1 MKINDDN
8 ITLENNILNKY
19 MNNSIKEI
27 EHMICLSKSI
37 YSQGKYFC
45 SSIVKE
51 INTFFDIEKSIESN
65 NKMSQN
71 LNFYYQSTLIFFS
84 DFLDSLEKYNL
95 IIVQPLEDYKQTL
108 KQFNDSMLSDF
119 NLLLRKYNNSKE
131 KIIKSQRRYYAS
143 KQLFIKNK
151 KELISKNLNLNT
163 ETYYRLKSISENN
176 HQLYKYQILSNN
188 DIYKKY
194 DNFYEIFYSKFKE
207 NENNRLSFLRN
218 IFEIYI
224 NDAKVINNKMKEYI
238 SQIFE
243 KLSSWKQ
250 EEDLELILK
259 KFNFNY
265 AKNKRFKNEEY
276 MKFSQENVK
285 AFNSYVSNIQEKTN
299 PSFLEQGKEFLN
311 FMWGSSNEDI
321 YEITNNQKEEKQ
333 NEIIEKMF
341 KYLLSDKEIS
351 FELIS
356 IINSLI
362 IDEKDFS
369 ILLIKKF
376 ISINKS
382 SYTKVSNF
390 NNLKHLG
397 NILNNIILNSELD
410 FDNATNLALAII
422 FNSQRTYSIIPKHKN
437 EKIFLCGIINNKF
450 IFKSQNFWDSI
461 FEFKLKLKLKA
472 IMNLVL
478 QKYNNLGDNK
488 YSQSIQ
494 KNTGNILNNIFSLM
508 KQEEE
513 QEQDKGKFNKFI
525 KLCNFSNFDKLSKNY
540 QIEFIQ
546 NAYEQLHL
554 ILKENILFF
563 INYNFGI
570 NNGIDFIVKVC
581 NDFNMSNEFV
591 NYYILYLNSSSY
603 SIRQF
608 GLDFLQDYKTKNKID
623 DIIEKRYENI
633 NLNYPIYEK
642 IKFYNDSE
650 KKILLLNCS
659 IFLTNKEKIS
669 LLLLNKNINLK
680 ISKTIYKQILNSID
694 TNIKNPQNNINIK
707 KRVNIWKILL
717 KYQNIKDSFPYITNK
732 IKATSITYDRLSKD
746 NFSIIDIDCQ
756 RTNFKKNEE
765 ENRKIINNI
774 LKTISMLLPEINY
787 CQGMN
792 YIVAFLLEMINEEET
807 VFYIMMG
814 IFVYTKFK
822 NIFYNDLIKL
832 KLYFKIIDRILTLYL
847 PTTVMIFKNNNIMSN
862 YFLSPWIITLFT
874 NTIEVNFKL
883 DIIIKIFDNFI
894 VSGWKTIFNTILLI
908 LKKNEENIINLKS
921 DKLLH
926 YLSHDILKVHFY
938 GNESDNFLLELKKTS
953 KIKKKLI
960 NNLKKELTIESQI
973 LKEN

>member
-8 ITLENNILNKY
+8 ITLENDILNKY
-19 MNNSIKEI
+19 MNNSFNEI
-27 EHMICLSKSI
+27 EHMIYLSKSI
-37 YSQGKYFC
+37 YSQGKNFC
-45 SSIVKE
+45 NSIINV
-51 INTFFDIEKSIESN
+51 INTFFDVEKSIESN

-84 DFLDSLEKYNL
+84 DFLESLEKYNL

-108 KQFNDSMLSDF
+108 KQFNESMLSDF
-119 NLLLRKYNNSKE
+119 NLLLRKYNISKE

-151 KELISKNLNLNT
+151 KELISKNLDLNT
-163 ETYYRLKSISENN
+163 ETYYKLKSISENN
-176 HQLYKYQILSNN
+176 HQVYKYQILSNN
-188 DIYKKY
+188 DLYKKY
-194 DNFYEIFYSKFKE
+194 DNFYESFYSKFKE
-207 NENNRLSFLRN
+207 NENNRLCFLRN
-218 IFEIYI
+218 IFDVYI
-224 NDAKVINNKMKEYI
+224 NDSKVINNKMKEYI
-238 SQIFE
+238 SQIIE
-243 KLSSWKQ
+243 KLSTWKQ

-259 KFNFNY
+259 KFNFNNE
-265 AKNKRFKNEEY
+265 KNKRFKNEEY
-276 MKFSQENVK
+276 MKFNQENVK
-285 AFNSYVSNIQEKTN
+285 AFNSYVSNIKEKSN
-299 PSFLEQGKEFLN
+299 PSFLEQGKEFFN

-321 YEITNNQKEEKQ
+321 YEITNYQNEEKQ

-341 KYLLSDKEIS
+341 KYLLSNIEIS

-382 SYTKVSNF
+382 SYTKIPNF

-397 NILNNIILNSELD
+397 NILNNILLNSDLD

-422 FNSQRTYSIIPKHKN
+422 FNSQRTYSIIPNHKN
-437 EKIFLCGIINNKF
+437 KKIFLCGIINNKF

-461 FEFKLKLKLKA
+461 FIFKLKLKLKA
-472 IMNLVL
+472 IMNSVL
-478 QKYNNLGDNK
+478 QKYNNLLDNK
-488 YSQSIQ
+488 NSQTLQ

-513 QEQDKGKFNKFI
+513 QDKGKFNKFI
-525 KLCNFSNFDKLSKNY
+525 NLCNFTNFEKLSKNY

-581 NDFNMSNEFV
+581 NDYNMSNEFV

-603 SIRQF
+603 SIRQY
-608 GLDFLQDYKTKNKID
+608 GMDFFQDYKIKNKID
-623 DIIEKRYENI
+623 DIIEKKYENI

-650 KKILLLNCS
+650 KKIVLLNCS
-659 IFLTNKEKIS
+659 IFLTNKEKIK
-669 LLLLNKNINLK
+669 LLFLNKNINLK
-680 ISKTIYKQILNSID
+680 ISKKIYKQVLNSID
-694 TNIKNPQNNINIK
+694 TNIKNPKNNINIK
-707 KRVNIWKILL
+707 KRINIWKIIL
-717 KYQNIKDSFPYITNK
+717 KYQYIKDSFPYQNNK
-732 IKATSITYDRLSKD
+732 IKAKSITYDRLSKD
-746 NFSIIDIDCQ
+746 NFTIIDMDCE
-756 RTNFKKNEE
+756 RTNFEKNQE

-792 YIVAFLLEMINEEET
+792 YIAAFLLEMINDEET

-832 KLYFKIIDRILTLYL
+832 KLYFKIVDRILTLYL
-847 PTTVMIFKNNNIMSN
+847 PTTVIIFKNNNIMAN

-874 NTIEVNFKL
+874 NTMEVNFKL

-908 LKKNEENIINLKS
+908 LEKNEENIINLKS

-926 YLSHDILKVHFY
+926 YLSNDILKELFY
-938 GNESDNFLLELKKTS
+938 GNESNNFLLKLKKNF
-953 KIKKKLI
+953 KIKKNLI

-973 LKEN
+973 LKEK

>member
-8 ITLENNILNKY
+8 ITLENDILNKY
-19 MNNSIKEI
+19 MNNSFNEI
-27 EHMICLSKSI
+27 EHMIYLSKSI
-37 YSQGKYFC
+37 YSQGKNFC
-45 SSIVKE
+45 NSIINV
-51 INTFFDIEKSIESN
+51 INTFFDVEKSIESN

-84 DFLDSLEKYNL
+84 DFLESLEKYNL

-108 KQFNDSMLSDF
+108 KQFNESMLSDF
-119 NLLLRKYNNSKE
+119 NLLLRKYNISKE

-151 KELISKNLNLNT
+151 KELISKNLDLNT
-163 ETYYRLKSISENN
+163 ETYYKLKSISENN
-176 HQLYKYQILSNN
+176 HQVYKYQILSNN
-188 DIYKKY
+188 DLYKKY
-194 DNFYEIFYSKFKE
+194 DNFYESFYSKFKE
-207 NENNRLSFLRN
+207 NENNRLCFLRN
-218 IFEIYI
+218 IFDVYI
-224 NDAKVINNKMKEYI
+224 NDSKVINNKMKEYI
-238 SQIFE
+238 SQIIE
-243 KLSSWKQ
+243 KLSTWKQ

-259 KFNFNY
+259 KFNFNNE
-265 AKNKRFKNEEY
+265 KNKRFKNEEY
-276 MKFSQENVK
+276 MKFNQENVK
-285 AFNSYVSNIQEKTN
+285 AFNSYVSNIKEKSN
-299 PSFLEQGKEFLN
+299 PSFLEQGKEFFN

-321 YEITNNQKEEKQ
+321 YEITNFQNEEKQ

-341 KYLLSDKEIS
+341 KYLLSDIEIS

-382 SYTKVSNF
+382 SYTKIPNF

-397 NILNNIILNSELD
+397 NILNNILLNSDLD

-422 FNSQRTYSIIPKHKN
+422 FNSQRTYSIIPNHKN
-437 EKIFLCGIINNKF
+437 KKIFLCGIINNKF

-461 FEFKLKLKLKA
+461 FIFKLKLKIKA
-472 IMNLVL
+472 IMNSVL
-478 QKYNNLGDNK
+478 QKYNNLLDNK
-488 YSQSIQ
+488 NSQTLQ

-513 QEQDKGKFNKFI
+513 QDKGKFNKFI
-525 KLCNFSNFDKLSKNY
+525 NLCNFTNFEKLSKNY

-581 NDFNMSNEFV
+581 NDYNMSNEFV

-603 SIRQF
+603 SIRQY
-608 GLDFLQDYKTKNKID
+608 GMDFFQDYKIKNKID
-623 DIIEKRYENI
+623 DIIEKKYENI

-650 KKILLLNCS
+650 KKIVLLNCS
-659 IFLTNKEKIS
+659 IFLTNKEKIK
-669 LLLLNKNINLK
+669 LLFLNKNINLK
-680 ISKTIYKQILNSID
+680 ISKKIYKQVLNSID
-694 TNIKNPQNNINIK
+694 TNIKNPKNNINIK
-707 KRVNIWKILL
+707 KRINIWKIIL
-717 KYQNIKDSFPYITNK
+717 KYQYIKDSFPYQKNK
-732 IKATSITYDRLSKD
+732 IKAKSITYDRLSKD
-746 NFSIIDIDCQ
+746 NFTIIDMDCE
-756 RTNFKKNEE
+756 RTNFEKNQE

-792 YIVAFLLEMINEEET
+792 YIAAFLLEMINDEET

-832 KLYFKIIDRILTLYL
+832 KLYFKIVDRILTLYL
-847 PTTVMIFKNNNIMSN
+847 PTTVIIFKNNNIMAN

-874 NTIEVNFKL
+874 NTMEVNFKL

-908 LKKNEENIINLKS
+908 LEKNEENIINLKS

-926 YLSHDILKVHFY
+926 YLSNDILKELFY
-938 GNESDNFLLELKKTS
+938 GNESNIFLLKLKKNF
-953 KIKKKLI
+953 KIKKNLI

-973 LKEN
+973 LKEK